1 MAKLF
6 GTDDPK
12 PVWSDIDEPAEIAV
26 DEHNR
31 AA

>member
-6 GTDDPK
+6 GTADPK
-12 PVWSDIDEPAEIAV
+12 PVRVAIDEPTEIAV